1 MSSHCGDVDD
11 DNDDSNGSSD
21 KGHMMIILRFKGE
34 CLTGPDDGYA
44 KNGKSTNCW
53 SGVGGEYTDYTYKF
67 ND

>member
-1 MSSHCGDVDD
+1 MVMLMMIMMTVMVVVI
-11 DNDDSNGSSD
+11 
-21 KGHMMIILRFKGE
+21 KVTMMIILRFKGE

-53 SGVGGEYTDYTYKF
+53 SGVGGEYTDYTYEF